1 MTATEDVK
9 ASLKKTLELSLA
21 TAKALYDRVA
31 KELRSVEVSEM
42 EWIATFK
49 RLKAASAQYPVRPW
63 HRYYQRELAPASEP
77 LFVGLEDA
85 PNDEHFGEIEQAFLD
100 HLIATFQD
108 PAVAAT
114 TDVFEDV
121 TEFFRETASRVL
133 TLRYFSNSDAIL
145 ILLCHKRR
153 GKNLGRWFK
162 QVGQRTSR
170 ATIWGM
176 IARRREAI
184 DAGMWR
190 STRTG
195 SSAWLEIS
203 G

>member
-1 MTATEDVK
+1 MDDTAVQHDGRNQESLRAEIVRLKKVVK
-9 ASLKKTLELSLA
+9 ALMNRAE
-21 TAKALYDRVA
+21 
-31 KELRSVEVSEM
+31 RS
-42 EWIATFK
+42 
-49 RLKAASAQYPVRPW
+49 ASA
-63 HRYYQRELAPASEP
+63 ETSNFG
-77 LFVGLEDA
+77 LF
-85 PNDEHFGEIEQAFLD
+85 Q
-100 HLIATFQD
+100 
-108 PAVAAT
+108 T
-114 TDVFEDV
+114 TI
-121 TEFFRETASRVL
+121 
-133 TLRYFSNSDAIL
+133 IL
-145 ILLCHKRR
+145 VLLCHKRR
-153 GKNLGRWFK
+153 GKKLSRSFK